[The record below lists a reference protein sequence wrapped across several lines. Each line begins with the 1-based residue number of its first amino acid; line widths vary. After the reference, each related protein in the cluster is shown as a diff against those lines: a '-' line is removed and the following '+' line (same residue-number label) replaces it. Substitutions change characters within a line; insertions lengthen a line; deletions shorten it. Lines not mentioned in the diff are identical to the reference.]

1 MRRTLY
7 SEVVSRS
14 TLAVATRVNG
24 TANGTTVDRADASPA
39 PVDMFQSIMFAIIT
53 GTITDGSHAFAVEAS
68 DDGTTWAAVPAAEL
82 RGSVPTAEAVDDN
95 KVYDVGYDGPKRF
108 VRVNCTT
115 SGATSGGTF
124 GALVLLGYPR
134 RPPATH

>member
-14 TLAVATRVNG
+14 TLAIANRVNG
-24 TANGTTVDRADASPA
+24 TVTGSTVDRADATPA
-39 PVDMFQSIMFAIIT
+39 PVDMFRSIMFAIVT

-68 DDGTTWAAVPAAEL
+68 DDGATWTAVPAAEL
-82 RGSVPTAEAVDDN
+82 RGSVPTAGAVDDN
-95 KVYDVGYDGPKRF
+95 KVYDVGYDGPKRY

-115 SGATSGGTF
+115 TGATSGGTF

-134 RPPATH
+134 RPPVTH